1 MTYDSG
7 LVDMK
12 NMKKPLALFF
22 TELIHRHKMLNHG
35 PLVDICLAE
44 VVVPCSVYG
53 DNSSPIFLMGRSNS
67 A

>member
-12 NMKKPLALFF
+12 KMKKPLATL
-22 TELIHRHKMLNHG
+22 TELIHRQKMLNHG

-44 VVVPCSVYG
+44 VVVPCSVYA
-53 DNSSPIFLMGRSNS
+53 DNNSPIFLKGRSNS
-67 A
+67 S

>member
-12 NMKKPLALFF
+12 KIKKPPATL

-35 PLVDICLAE
+35 SLVDICLAE

-53 DNSSPIFLMGRSNS
+53 DNSSPIFSMGRSNS